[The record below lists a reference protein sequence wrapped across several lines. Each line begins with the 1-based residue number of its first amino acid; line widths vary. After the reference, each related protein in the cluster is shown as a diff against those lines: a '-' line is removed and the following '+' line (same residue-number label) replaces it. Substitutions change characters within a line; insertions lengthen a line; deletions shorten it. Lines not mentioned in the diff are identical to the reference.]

1 MPRLRA
7 LDPGEATGKAKEL
20 LEQVQSTLGM
30 TPNFPSCHG
39 PFAGP
44 ARGVPRLQQCAWSR
58 RTTRYI
64 ARANRSDRRRDS
76 TGAPTAWLPH
86 TAVGKMVGLSEEDT
100 LDSRRGVSPSSKIEA
115 ALQFSRKLV
124 KTRGRVVDEDVI
136 RIRRAGYGDAE
147 IAEMVANVALN
158 TFDNY
163 FNLVAETV
171 VDFPKVPALS
181 SP

>member
-1 MPRLRA
+1 MRL
-7 LDPGEATGKAKEL
+7 L
-20 LEQVQSTLGM
+20 L
-30 TPNFPSCHG
+30 
-39 PFAGP
+39 A
-44 ARGVPRLQQCAWSR
+44 A
-58 RTTRYI
+58 
-64 ARANRSDRRRDS
+64 
-76 TGAPTAWLPH
+76 H

>member
-7 LDPGEATGKAKEL
+7 VDPREATGKAKEL
-20 LEQVQSTLGM
+20 LERLQATLGM
-30 TPNFPSCHG
+30 TPNFLRAMAQS
-39 PFAGP
+39 P
-44 ARGVPRLQQCAWSR
+44 ALLEAYRDFSTALGRGELPATLREQIALTVAEINGCA
-58 RTTRYI
+58 YCL
-64 ARANRSDRRRDS
+64 A
-76 TGAPTAWLPH
+76 LH

-124 KTRGRVVDEDVI
+124 ETRGRVTDEDVT
-136 RIRRAGYGDAE
+136 RIRRAGYGEAE
-147 IAEMVANVALN
+147 IAEMVANVVLN

-171 VDFPKVPALS
+171 VDFPHVPELS
-181 SP
+181 IR